1 MTKYT
6 GVEGGT
12 REPLDAVAV
21 ASLGAT
27 DLKEG
32 SIRVRSDIEERLGDF
47 VEKTEKK
54 VASFGQRVVEK
65 FAAWFDS

>member
-6 GVEGGT
+6 GVEEAA

-21 ASLGAT
+21 ASLAAT
-27 DLKEG
+27 DLKEE

-54 VASFGQRVVEK
+54 VTSFGQRVVEK

>member
-6 GVEGGT
+6 GVEEGT
-12 REPLDAVAV
+12 RKPLDAVALVSV
-21 ASLGAT
+21 ATA